1 MAEAI
6 ASRPRPL
13 PARLVLYDGV
23 CGFCDGAVR
32 WLLAHDPS
40 GRLGYAPLQ
49 GETAAALRRQHPEIP
64 LDLETLVLVE
74 SGGGSSRVFLRTEA
88 LWRVSAQLAGP
99 WRWLAWLRWLPR
111 GLRDFGYGLFVPRRY
126 RWFGRLEACRIPDA
140 SERERFW
147 P

>member
-23 CGFCDGAVR
+23 CGFCDRAVR

-40 GRLGYAPLQ
+40 GRLAYAPLQ

-64 LDLETLVLVE
+64 VDLETLVLVE
-74 SGGGSSRVFLRTEA
+74 SAGGSSRVFLRTEA
-88 LWRVSAQLAGP
+88 LWRSCAQLAAP

-111 GLRDFGYGLFVPRRY
+111 GLRDFGYGLFVTRRY
-126 RWFGRLEACRIPDA
+126 RWFGRLEVCRIPDA